1 MNRER
6 QRELF
11 GSCPEEPPAAV
22 AERERA
28 GVRGD
33 PTPDA
38 EYRDE
43 LEPIQRVP
51 CPACDYSGSP
61 ADPLWK
67 CPNPRCRVESFAEDS
82 L

>member
-51 CPACDYSGSP
+51 
-61 ADPLWK
+61 
-67 CPNPRCRVESFAEDS
+67 
-82 L
+82 